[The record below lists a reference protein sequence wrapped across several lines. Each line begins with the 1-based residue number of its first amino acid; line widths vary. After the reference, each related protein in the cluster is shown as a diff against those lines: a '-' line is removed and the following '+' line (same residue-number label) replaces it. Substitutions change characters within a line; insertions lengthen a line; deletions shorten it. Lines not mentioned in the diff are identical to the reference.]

1 MDRGRRSHQA
11 SNMVI
16 TGKQDASRKN
26 EMIEEKERP
35 IMKEKTGDKNAKG
48 NEKAQDG
55 REWETL
61 FEKIEDLRNTAFGEL
76 SSIET
81 LTELGKKAAED
92 YTYTDLENKLR
103 SISPALFI
111 DWQGMLLIVEEHME
125 AAKEAL
131 QDMDSLIVK
140 TRRSLKGIEG

>member
-81 LTELGKKAAED
+81 LTELEKKPQR
-92 YTYTDLENKLR
+92 TTP
-103 SISPALFI
+103 IPI
-111 DWQGMLLIVEEHME
+111 
-125 AAKEAL
+125 
-131 QDMDSLIVK
+131 
-140 TRRSLKGIEG
+140 